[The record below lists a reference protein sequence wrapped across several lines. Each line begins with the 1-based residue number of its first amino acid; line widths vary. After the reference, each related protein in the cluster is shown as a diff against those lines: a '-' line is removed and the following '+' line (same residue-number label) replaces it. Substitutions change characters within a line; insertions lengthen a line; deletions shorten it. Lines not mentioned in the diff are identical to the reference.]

1 MGYKLHGHC
10 IFFILAGNQDMHN
23 SLDGIIRLYFKLR
36 EVNQIDKK
44 FDSKFNSAIG
54 YTKSTKLLW

>member
-1 MGYKLHGHC
+1 MLSLKKIHAWAQMKQALL
-10 IFFILAGNQDMHN
+10 IILNK
-23 SLDGIIRLYFKLR
+23 SIIRLYFKLR

-54 YTKSTKLLW
+54 YSKSTKLLW